1 MAGEEENKNA
11 EGEQKSADDEQE
23 EESPI
28 EQANKAAER
37 LEKANAEQKIL
48 LARQEKILAD
58 AKLQGRSVTGQQAI
72 KKTKEDEIKE
82 GAIKMFEGSGIDE
95 AIKKYG

>member
-1 MAGEEENKNA
+1 MAGEEDNKSA
-11 EGEQKSADDEQE
+11 EGEQNNAENSN

-58 AKLQGRSVTGQQAI
+58 AKLQGRSIAGQKQ
-72 KKTKEDEIKE
+72 KTEEDVFNDKAEVMAKEIV
-82 GAIKMFEGSGIDE
+82 GAFRKV
-95 AIKKYG
+95 

>member
-1 MAGEEENKNA
+1 MAGEEDNKSA
-11 EGEQKSADDEQE
+11 EGEQKSADETI

-48 LARQEKILAD
+48 LAKQEKILAD
-58 AKLQGRSVTGQQAI
+58 AKLQGRSLVGQKQKTEEDI
-72 KKTKEDEIKE
+72 FNEKVKKEADEIVK
-82 GAIKMFEGSGIDE
+82 AFN
-95 AIKKYG
+95 